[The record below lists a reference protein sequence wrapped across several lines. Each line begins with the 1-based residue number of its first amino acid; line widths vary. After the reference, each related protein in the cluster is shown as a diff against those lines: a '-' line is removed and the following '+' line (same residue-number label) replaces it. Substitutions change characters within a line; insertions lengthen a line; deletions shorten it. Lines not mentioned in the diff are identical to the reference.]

1 MQMSAPSTFS
11 TGMEQCPSMDLP
23 IPNPTVL
30 HDIENGPHVST
41 EIRGKEKG
49 RTEGGWLSKWTS
61 GGHDKVKDEK
71 NGRGQREERQSWQLV
86 HPEKQ
91 GELTDLIGFLAATS
105 SEDSAL
111 VLDVCERASANDSN
125 AKEAMQALRREF
137 KHGQPKAQLG
147 AARLWAFMLT
157 NSSDTFIN
165 QSTSRKFLKTLEK
178 LLASSKTS
186 LMVKECVLNIL
197 AAAAYSSGSKE
208 DTAFRGLWKKVK
220 SDEAMPFDPADAM
233 FNSSVFTSGTG
244 ERRSTVVRRNW
255 DKNQDKGRKY
265 SPRKDE
271 DQDPLQEHEKRHRP
285 SRERQRDA
293 SRHQLSHSR
302 RGKNDDSSPK
312 ANDNATKEKGRDSL
326 FGIDDS
332 FRSPRYSPQ
341 DEPSDAR
348 YTSPLSPDSSVLGFE
363 EEAKEKDPGS
373 PHTPLGEPAD
383 TPPSTSDRSGDV
395 TGTSASTPVHNL
407 PPSLV
412 FLDRSDSPIV
422 RPLSVVSSA
431 TTVPPYFLGDHP
443 RSRRDTLA
451 STRTYETLPSYHS
464 RRSTRLLSDSDMVPN
479 PTTRN
484 IRPLPPIPPLPS
496 FIS

>member
-49 RTEGGWLSKWTS
+49 RTEGGWLSKWSS

-86 HPEKQ
+86 HPEEQ

-220 SDEAMPFDPADAM
+220 SDEAMPFNPADAM
-233 FNSSVFTSGTG
+233 FNPQFSRVVPVNGGPQLYAVIGTKTKTKA
-244 ERRSTVVRRNW
+244 ESIHHEKMRTKILYKNTKNATVRR
-255 DKNQDKGRKY
+255 
-265 SPRKDE
+265 
-271 DQDPLQEHEKRHRP
+271 
-285 SRERQRDA
+285 
-293 SRHQLSHSR
+293 
-302 RGKNDDSSPK
+302 
-312 ANDNATKEKGRDSL
+312 ANDNGTPV
-326 FGIDDS
+326 GIS
-332 FRSPRYSPQ
+332 FLTAVAAKMMTRLRKRMTMLRRRRAGI
-341 DEPSDAR
+341 PSDAR

-395 TGTSASTPVHNL
+395 TGTPASTPVHNL

-431 TTVPPYFLGDHP
+431 TTVPPYFLGD
-443 RSRRDTLA
+443 
-451 STRTYETLPSYHS
+451 
-464 RRSTRLLSDSDMVPN
+464 
-479 PTTRN
+479 
-484 IRPLPPIPPLPS
+484 IIPGRGA
-496 FIS
+496 IH